1 MPPVPEIPDL
11 RVVPLDWIRPHEEVD
26 PLRVEPLAARIGSE
40 GTQLNPV
47 VCIETEGQDLVLL
60 DGATRT
66 ASLLSLG
73 LAYGVVQVVQTQDV
87 GLGTW
92 HHVLRG
98 ADPAEVLSSIESST
112 ELTLSDEGSAPRVW
126 LPDGS
131 ARAVSGSGVSANAA
145 LSRLVSSY
153 IGRWKVNRVIDAGAD
168 QVARQFPDW
177 GALIEFPALTI
188 PDVTEA
194 ALGADLLPA
203 GITRFVVPDRAL
215 RLNITLDELRA
226 GEPLDAKQRR
236 LDEMI
241 EERARLG
248 RVRRYAEPVII
259 LDD

>member
-1 MPPVPEIPDL
+1 MPPVPELPDL
-11 RVVPLDWIRPHEEVD
+11 RVVPLDRIRPHEEVD

-47 VCIETEGQDLVLL
+47 VCIETEGDDLVLL

-66 ASLLSLG
+66 ASLRSLG
-73 LAYGVVQVVQTQDV
+73 LAYGVVQVVHTRDV

-92 HHVLRG
+92 HHVLRD
-98 ADPAEVLSSIESST
+98 ADPAEVLTSIESRA
-112 ELTLSDEGSAPRVW
+112 ELALAADGPAPRVW
-126 LPDGS
+126 LPDGK
-131 ARAVSGSGVSANAA
+131 ARAVTGSGLSDNAA
-145 LSRLVSSY
+145 LSRLVSTY
-153 IGRWKVNRVIDAGAD
+153 IGRWTVNRVIDPGAD
-168 QVARQFPDW
+168 EIARQFPDW

-215 RLNITLDELRA
+215 RLNYGLDELRA
-226 GEPLDAKQRR
+226 GALEAKQRR

-241 EERARLG
+241 QERARLG

>member
-1 MPPVPEIPDL
+1 MPSVPELPDL
-11 RVVPLDWIRPHEEVD
+11 RVVPLDLIRPHEEVD

-47 VCIETEGQDLVLL
+47 VCIETDGDDLVLL

-66 ASLLSLG
+66 AALRSLG
-73 LAYGVVQVVQTQDV
+73 LAYGVVQVVNTREV

-92 HHVLRG
+92 HHVLRD
-98 ADPAEVLSSIESST
+98 ADPAEVLTSIASSA
-112 ELTLSDEGSAPRVW
+112 ELTLSDDGPAPRIW
-126 LPDGS
+126 LPDGK
-131 ARAVSGSGVSANAA
+131 ARPVTGSGVSANMA

-153 IGRWKVNRVIDAGAD
+153 IGHWRVNRVIDTGVD
-168 QVARQFPDW
+168 QIAHQFPHW

-215 RLNITLDELRA
+215 RLNYSLDELGP
-226 GEPLDAKQRR
+226 GELEAKQRR

-241 EERARLG
+241 QERARLG